1 MRLHLVGGFLGSGKS
16 TAILQAA
23 QILVNRG
30 RKVGIV
36 TNEQG
41 KHLVDTAY
49 FQALNLPALEVTGG
63 CICCHLDD
71 FNERVDDLVAK
82 YQPDV
87 IFAESVGSCA
97 DLVATVLKPLLKLR
111 VDFENPAS
119 LSVFADARLLYRF
132 LKDMEMPFSDEVIY
146 IFQKQLEEAELIVIN
161 KVDLLKDAQTV
172 EIQALAGQRFPG
184 KTFRLQN
191 SLAREQVEDWLA
203 LLASDESPM
212 PQEVLD
218 IDYDRYAA
226 GEAHF
231 SWVDREFRLSL
242 KAAQDWATVGDC
254 VEVLCREFSGPQYR
268 VAHLKML
275 LDDGETRLKCNL
287 TALDHYEE
295 KLAQFR
301 DAIRKM
307 HALEAS
313 LRINV
318 MLEAPLQSVEDNLD
332 KIIRTEFRAAAISYR
347 QLSGFTRVPGY
358 PKPTMRMIN

>member
-23 QILVNRG
+23 QILVSRG

-63 CICCHLDD
+63 CICCALDD
-71 FNERVDDLVAK
+71 FNDRVDDLMAR

-132 LKDMEMPFSDEVIY
+132 LRGMEMPFSDEVIY

-161 KVDLLKDAQTV
+161 KVDLLKDAQSV
-172 EIQALAGQRFPG
+172 EIQALAGKRFPG

-191 SLAREQVEDWLA
+191 SLEREQVEEWLGI
-203 LLASDESPM
+203 LASDESPV
-212 PQEVLD
+212 PQKTLE

-231 SWVDREFRLSL
+231 SWVDREFRVSL
-242 KAAQDWATVGDC
+242 KAVQDWAAVGDC
-254 VEVLCREFSGPQYR
+254 VEALCNEFSGPQYR
-268 VAHLKML
+268 VAHLKVL
-275 LDDGETRLKCNL
+275 LDDGKTQLKFNL
-287 TALDHYEE
+287 TALDQSKR
-295 KLAQFR
+295 KLVQFR
-301 DAIRKM
+301 EAIRKM
-307 HALEAS
+307 QHLEAI
-313 LRINV
+313 LRINI
-318 MLEAPLQSVEDNLD
+318 MLEAPLSSVEDRLD
-332 KIIRTEFRAAAISYR
+332 KTIQSNFNAAGIAFR

>member
-23 QILVNRG
+23 QILMSRG

-41 KHLVDTAY
+41 KHLVDTGY
-49 FQALNLPALEVTGG
+49 LQALILPAMEVTGG

-71 FNERVDDLVAK
+71 FNERVDDLVVK

-97 DLVATVLKPLLKLR
+97 DLVATVLKPLLNLR
-111 VDFENPAS
+111 VDFDNPAS

-132 LKDMEMPFSDEVIY
+132 LKGMEMPFSDEMIY

-161 KVDLLKDAQTV
+161 KADLLNDAQSV

-191 SLAREQVEDWLA
+191 TLDREQVEEWLA
-203 LLASDESPM
+203 ILASDESPM
-212 PQEVLD
+212 PQQALD

-231 SWVDREFRLSL
+231 AWVDREFCISL
-242 KAAQDWATVGDC
+242 KSAQDWAAVSNCIQT
-254 VEVLCREFSGPQYR
+254 LCSEFFGPQYR
-268 VAHLKML
+268 MAHLKML
-275 LDDGETRLKCNL
+275 LDDGETHLKCNL
-287 TALDHYEE
+287 TALDHYKE
-295 KLAQFR
+295 KLAQFQE
-301 DAIRKM
+301 AIQKM
-307 HALEAS
+307 HTLEAT
-313 LRINV
+313 LRINA

-332 KIIRTEFRAAAISYR
+332 KIIGSNFRAATISYR

>member
-23 QILVNRG
+23 QILVSRG
-30 RKVGIV
+30 RKIGIV

-41 KHLVDTAY
+41 KHLVDTAF

-111 VDFENPAS
+111 VDFDNPAS

-132 LKDMEMPFSDEVIY
+132 LKGMEMPFSDEVIY
-146 IFQKQLEEAELIVIN
+146 IFQKQLEEAEPIVIN
-161 KVDLLKDAQTV
+161 KVDLLNNAQSV
-172 EIQALAGQRFPG
+172 EIQTLAGQRFPG
-184 KTFRLQN
+184 KTFRVQN
-191 SLAREQVEDWLA
+191 SLDREQVEEWLEI
-203 LLASDESPM
+203 LASDERPA
-212 PQEVLD
+212 PRRILN

-226 GEAHF
+226 GEARF
-231 SWVDREFRLSL
+231 SWVDREFSISL
-242 KAAQDWATVGDC
+242 KSARDWVMVGIC
-254 VEVLCREFSGPQYR
+254 GEALCSEFSGPQYQ
-268 VAHLKML
+268 VAHLKVL
-275 LDDGETRLKCNL
+275 LDDGETCLKCNL

-295 KLAQFR
+295 KLAQFQE
-301 DAIRKM
+301 AIQKM
-307 HALEAS
+307 HTLEAT
-313 LRINV
+313 LRINA
-318 MLEAPLQSVEDNLD
+318 MLEAPLQSIEDNLD
-332 KIIRTEFRAAAISYR
+332 KIIGTKFRAAAISFR